1 VSPDHEIRPAP
12 HEAARLALPWLA
24 NGTLDGAER
33 LGVEAH
39 VAACAECAADL
50 AEERRLHDE
59 MRGAAAVAPAPHPV
73 QLTRLWSKIDG
84 LAAPAPAPRGGRAR
98 WPLAGWP
105 RAARWLV
112 AAQAAAI
119 VLLLA
124 LGGLFERERAAE
136 FRTLAADDLDNSG
149 AAATERL
156 RVVFADT
163 LDQRGLRELLLPLG
177 AEIAAGPSPLGVYTL
192 VLPADA
198 EPIGWVLTHLRAR
211 PEVRFAEPVRDGAEP

>member
-39 VAACAECAADL
+39 VAACPECAADL

-84 LAAPAPAPRGGRAR
+84 LAAPTPAPRGGRAR

-105 RAARWLV
+105 GAARWLV

-119 VLLLA
+119 VLLLT
-124 LGGLFERERAAE
+124 LGAPFGRERSAD
-136 FRTLAADDLDNSG
+136 FRTLAAAPGDGS
-149 AAATERL
+149 TERL

-177 AEIAAGPSPLGVYTL
+177 AEIVAGPSPLGVYTL

-211 PEVRFAEPVRDGAEP
+211 PEVRFVEPVRDGAEP